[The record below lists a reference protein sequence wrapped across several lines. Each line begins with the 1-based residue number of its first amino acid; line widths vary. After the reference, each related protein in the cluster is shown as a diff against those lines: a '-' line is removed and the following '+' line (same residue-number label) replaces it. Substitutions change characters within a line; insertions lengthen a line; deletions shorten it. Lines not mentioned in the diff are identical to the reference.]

1 MDRQVVIICI
11 SALLLA
17 TLFFSGF
24 FKTTGFAVND
34 QKLLVS
40 LEIPPDQQKIK
51 PGQSLLLE
59 VTLRVPGG
67 NIDQTSTIELEYSIR
82 DLNDNLISS
91 KKESG
96 AIAVKESTITSLLI
110 PTNTK
115 PGVYAAFVAVN
126 YNGEIYEGSKT
137 FEVSNGGFNLNLNM
151 IVYILIALILLTFL
165 LIIIKKI
172 RDRSYY

>member
-1 MDRQVVIICI
+1 MDRQVVVICI

-17 TLFFSGF
+17 ILFFSGF

-40 LEIPPDQQKIK
+40 LDIPPDQQKIK

-59 VTLRVPGG
+59 VTLRVPNGD
-67 NIDQTSTIELEYSIR
+67 IDQTSTIELEYSIR
-82 DLNDNLISS
+82 DLDGNLVSS

-96 AIAVKESTITSLLI
+96 AIAVKESTVTSLLI

-115 PGVYAAFVAVN
+115 PGVYSAFVAVN
-126 YNGEIYEGSKT
+126 YEGEIYEGSKT
-137 FEVSNGGFNLNLNM
+137 FEVSKGGFNLNLNT